1 MTARTL
7 AALLLLATA
16 GCIDNNAS
24 VRLTAACFPPS
35 PNDDGSCSYPS
46 TCDSVMMGNLWVD
59 TTYAPTG
66 GTLFWPF
73 QADNLRPDN
82 SGRDGGTNTAT
93 AFITGFKIKYTVL
106 QATPAISIP
115 DVTLADTTRTVEPI
129 GSTVL
134 SIPVIPSSVAT
145 LLSGTGLG
153 SLLAEVRAEIR
164 ATGHYADGTSIETG
178 PFSVVVNIQ
187 NGSWA
192 PSVCADPTQHI
203 VGYCPQAG
211 QTSVTACK

>member
-24 VRLTAACFPPS
+24 VRISAACFPPA

-59 TTYAPTG
+59 TSYGPTG

-73 QADNLRPDN
+73 QADNQRPN
-82 SGRDGGTNTAT
+82 NGSRDGGTNTAT
-93 AFITGFKIKYTVL
+93 AFITGFKFKYTVL
-106 QATPAISIP
+106 QSTPPVSIP
-115 DVTLADTTRTVEPI
+115 EVTLADTTRTVEAN

-134 SIPVIPSSVAT
+134 SIPLIPSSVAT
-145 LLSGTGLG
+145 MLAAASGT
-153 SLLAEVRAEIR
+153 LLAEVRVDVR
-164 ATGHYADGTSIETG
+164 ATGHYGDGQSIETG
-178 PFSVVVNIQ
+178 PFSVVVNVV
-187 NGSWA
+187 NGTGSGVACPDPAA
-192 PSVCADPTQHI
+192 PNPIGA
-203 VGYCPQAG
+203 CPQPG
-211 QTSVTACK
+211 QSSVTLCK